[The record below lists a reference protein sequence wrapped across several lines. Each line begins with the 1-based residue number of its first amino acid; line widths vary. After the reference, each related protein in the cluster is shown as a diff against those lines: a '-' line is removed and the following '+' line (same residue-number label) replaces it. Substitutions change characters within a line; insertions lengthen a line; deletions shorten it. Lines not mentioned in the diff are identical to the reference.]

1 MAVIEIAAFSLVA
14 GADVDAFLAADRAVQ
29 TEFIPN
35 RRGFLRRTTARNDR
49 GAWAVI
55 TLWAS
60 EEDADATAAA
70 AEGDPVMTAFR
81 GFVDGTTF
89 RQNRFTTLD

>member
-1 MAVIEIAAFSLVA
+1 MAVIEIAAFSLVD
-14 GADVDAFLAADRAVQ
+14 GADMEAFLAADRAVQ

-35 RRGFLRRTTARNDR
+35 RSGFLRRTTARNDR

-60 EEDADATAAA
+60 EDDADATAAA
-70 AEGDPVMTAFR
+70 ADGDPVVAEFR
-81 GFVDGTTF
+81 SFVDPGTF
-89 RQNRFTTLD
+89 RENRFTTLD